1 MADFDDCVSDEKVG
15 IAAKFITHAPP
26 EEFSELNGHIHPSPS
41 DCFDHHLL
49 HLITVIFQSLDWNF
63 SGPFWRAK
71 EVSASLQNLF
81 LNPNT

>member
-26 EEFSELNGHIHPSPS
+26 EEFSELNGHIHPPS
-41 DCFDHHLL
+41 DCFDHNLL
-49 HLITVIFQSLDWNF
+49 HLVTAIFQSLDWNF
-63 SGPFWRAK
+63 SM
-71 EVSASLQNLF
+71 SASLQNLF